1 MGLIAVTGINTD
13 VGKTVVAA
21 ILVEAL
27 KADYWKPIQSGNL
40 ERTDTQTVKNLVSQK
55 ASQFHQES
63 YLLKEPLSPH
73 HAARLE
79 GIEVNPKRIERPLT
93 NNLLV
98 IEGVGGL
105 MVPLNE
111 RTLMIDLLAGWNPKI
126 ILVSKHYLGSINHTL
141 LSVEALKNRK
151 MQIGGI
157 IFNGQPNP
165 DTENVIME
173 MTGLPVIGRL
183 EHEKNIN
190 SETIK
195 RYASLWKQQLV
206 NL

>member
-13 VGKTVVAA
+13 VGKTVISA

-27 KADYWKPIQSGNL
+27 TADYWKPIQCGNL
-40 ERTDTQTVKNLVSQK
+40 GCTDTQTVKKLVSQK
-55 ASQFHQES
+55 LSLYHQEA
-63 YLLKEPLSPH
+63 YRLKECLSPH

-79 GIEVNPKRIERPLT
+79 GLEINAKRIECPLS
-93 NNLLV
+93 NNPLV
-98 IEGVGGL
+98 IEGAGGL
-105 MVPLNE
+105 MVPLNDN
-111 RTLMIDLLAGWNPKI
+111 TLMIDLLALWNPKV

-165 DTENVIME
+165 DTEKVIAE
-173 MTGLPVIGRL
+173 MTNLPVIGRL
-183 EHEKNIN
+183 ELEKNIDP
-190 SETIK
+190 ETIK